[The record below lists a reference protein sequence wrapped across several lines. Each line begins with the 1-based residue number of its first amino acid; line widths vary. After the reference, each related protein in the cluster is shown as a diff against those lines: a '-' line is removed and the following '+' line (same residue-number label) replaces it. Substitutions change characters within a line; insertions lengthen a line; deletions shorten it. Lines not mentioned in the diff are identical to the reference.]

1 MIAGLG
7 RPGRRRG
14 PAAGSRDVD
23 RAAFSLQPLSRRRA
37 PGPVGGY
44 GRRGALRA
52 ILRSG
57 VIAQRALLAAG
68 RSMRPAL
75 TSDGMGGTVASG
87 DGRRSGNGSGGAVL
101 GSGLDAAGSGMGVLL
116 GSGARRSALG
126 DRRKRPAGTLRRTI
140 GHAHALA
147 DAQQRGRQPSALA
160 VQG

>member
-37 PGPVGGY
+37 PGPAGGY

-57 VIAQRALLAAG
+57 VIAQRTLLAAG
-68 RSMRPAL
+68 PSVRPAV
-75 TSDGMGGTVASG
+75 TSDGMGWTVASG
-87 DGRRSGNGSGGAVL
+87 DGRRPSGNGSGGAVP
-101 GSGLDAAGSGMGVLL
+101 GSVRLWRVGWRAFRDRGRAGVLRNV
-116 GSGARRSALG
+116 AE
-126 DRRKRPAGTLRRTI
+126 P
-140 GHAHALA
+140 
-147 DAQQRGRQPSALA
+147 PS
-160 VQG
+160 